1 MMNTIGGL
9 GLSANIMADKTQNK
23 AQVEKAEGFAQE
35 LSKAEK
41 NTMDDPA
48 YQKKLKDACRGF
60 ESMFM
65 QMMWKEMRGT
75 VPENALFGESHGE
88 KIFKDMLDTE
98 MVDRMSEAGGVGLA
112 DMMYKQLTAQYQAK
126 KDMAE
131 RARASMEAK
140 GQHINLP
147 S

>member
-1 MMNTIGGL
+1 
-9 GLSANIMADKTQNK
+9 
-23 AQVEKAEGFAQE
+23 
-35 LSKAEK
+35 
-41 NTMDDPA
+41 MDDPA

-147 S
+147 G

>member
-9 GLSANIMADKTQNK
+9 GLSANIMADKAQNK
-23 AQVEKAEGFAQE
+23 AQVEKAEALPRSCPRLRRILWMIQ
-35 LSKAEK
+35 
-41 NTMDDPA
+41 PIR
-48 YQKKLKDACRGF
+48 KKLKDACRGF

-98 MVDRMSEAGGVGLA
+98 MVDRMSEAGGRRLGRYDVQAA
-112 DMMYKQLTAQYQAK
+112 DSSVSGQRGY
-126 KDMAE
+126 AE
-131 RARASMEAK
+131 RLGRSMEAK
-140 GQHINLP
+140 GQHIILP
-147 S
+147 G

>member
-9 GLSANIMADKTQNK
+9 GLSANIMADKVQNK

-88 KIFKDMLDTE
+88 KIFKDMLATE

-112 DMMYKQLTAQYQAK
+112 DMMYKQLTAQ
-126 KDMAE
+126 
-131 RARASMEAK
+131 
-140 GQHINLP
+140 
-147 S
+147 

>member
-1 MMNTIGGL
+1 MIDTVGL
-9 GLSANIMADKTQNK
+9 GLSANTMAEKTQNNK
-23 AQVEKAEGFAQE
+23 QVEKAEGFAEE
-35 LSKAEK
+35 LSKAQK

-75 VPENALFGESHGE
+75 VPENSLFGESQGE

-147 S
+147 G

>member
-1 MMNTIGGL
+1 MINTVGGL
-9 GLSANIMADKTQNK
+9 GLSANGMADRAINR
-23 AQVEKAEGFAQE
+23 AQADKAEGFAAE
-35 LSKAEK
+35 LDKAQK

-75 VPENALFGESHGE
+75 VPENALFGQSQGE
-88 KIFKDMLDTE
+88 KIFKDMLNTE

-126 KDMAE
+126 HDMAE

-147 S
+147 G

>member
-9 GLSANIMADKTQNK
+9 GLAANTMANRAQDK

-35 LSKAEK
+35 LSKVQK
-41 NTMDDPA
+41 NTLEDPV
-48 YQKKLKDACRGF
+48 YQQKLKDACRGF
-60 ESMFM
+60 ESMFL

-75 VPENALFGESHGE
+75 VQEDALFGESQGE

-98 MVDRMSEAGGVGLA
+98 MVDRMSAAGGVGLA

-126 KDMAE
+126 ADMAE

-147 S
+147 G